1 MRYVILHYH
10 IMKNAGSTVEEIL
23 GRSFWENFH
32 RLDAPD
38 INGSIQDAEL
48 RSLIEGNPSLQAVT
62 SYQMR
67 YPVPQVPG
75 CIFLDLCV
83 LRDPIDRIRSMY
95 YYLRVRPEPGDQVS
109 EYANGL
115 ELGDFVQRMVDEI
128 PWYVNDVQVN
138 LLANGIVNDIPE
150 RKDFERAK
158 QRMLETSFLGVV
170 DCFNESLAAG
180 QYFLSSLFPTLNC
193 AQSPVNVS
201 PRPERSSDARK
212 ELSEAC
218 DSSVYA
224 KLLEL
229 NLLDC
234 ELVQC
239 AREEVQRRF
248 ETIPNREAWLR
259 KVTSETPGLPW
270 PLEVRATKVE
280 ALGQNGH
287 TDAHPAVP
295 ALKGQRGV
303 MRRLRRYGRV
313 FGYQTDYQKALDA
326 GFEGLENHPLFD
338 SSFYLR
344 KYADVGNANPLHHYL
359 EHGAL
364 EQRQPHPL
372 FDASYYLK
380 CNPDVRKARMNP
392 LLHYVLHG
400 ARENR
405 QPHPLFLPYYYL
417 TRNPEARGKCG
428 GNPLIHFLES
438 DPKNCGSPHPL
449 FDCEY
454 YLHAKP
460 EVAAEGINPLVH
472 YVLSGKVGNQAEVSL
487 ENFQTLRLVVQ
498 SVTVVIVF
506 VDAPDEKLG
515 ENIVQIWKD
524 GSGRTQ
530 LIAPPQQRP
539 FFQAVSYD
547 QLYAQ
552 LRSAAFAQNA
562 R

>member
-1 MRYVILHYH
+1 
-10 IMKNAGSTVEEIL
+10 
-23 GRSFWENFH
+23 
-32 RLDAPD
+32 
-38 INGSIQDAEL
+38 
-48 RSLIEGNPSLQAVT
+48 
-62 SYQMR
+62 
-67 YPVPQVPG
+67 
-75 CIFLDLCV
+75 
-83 LRDPIDRIRSMY
+83 MY

-115 ELGDFVQRMVDEI
+115 GLGEFVQRMVDEI
-128 PWYVNDVQVN
+128 PWYVNDIQVN
-138 LLANGIVNDIPE
+138 LLANGIVNDVPN
-150 RKDFERAK
+150 RKDLERATE
-158 QRMLETSFLGVV
+158 RMLETSFLGVV

-201 PRPERSSDARK
+201 PRSERSSDARK

-218 DSSVYA
+218 DSRVYA
-224 KLLEL
+224 QLLEL
-229 NLLDC
+229 NALDC

-239 AREEVQRRF
+239 ARAEVQRRF
-248 ETIPNREAWLR
+248 EMIPNREAWLR
-259 KVTSETPGLPW
+259 KVTSEAPGLPW
-270 PLEVRATKVE
+270 PQEVRATNVV
-280 ALGQNGH
+280 ALAQNGH
-287 TDAHPAVP
+287 TDAHAAVP
-295 ALKGQRGV
+295 ASQGQRAM
-303 MRRLRRYGRV
+303 MRTLRRYGRV
-313 FGYQTDYQKALDA
+313 FGYQTDYQKAMDA

-344 KYADVGNANPLHHYL
+344 KYPDVGNANPLHHYL
-359 EHGAL
+359 EHGAA

-380 CNPDVRKARMNP
+380 CNPDVRKAKMNP

-428 GNPLIHFLES
+428 GNALIHFLES
-438 DPKNCGSPHPL
+438 DPRNCGSPHPL

-472 YVLSGKVGNQAEVSL
+472 YVLSGKGGNAAEVSL
-487 ENFQTLRLVVQ
+487 EKFQTLRLAVQ
-498 SVTVVIVF
+498 GVTVVIVF
-506 VDAPDEKLG
+506 VDTPDEKFG

-524 GSGRTQ
+524 GSGRTR

-552 LRSAAFAQNA
+552 LRSAAFSQNA